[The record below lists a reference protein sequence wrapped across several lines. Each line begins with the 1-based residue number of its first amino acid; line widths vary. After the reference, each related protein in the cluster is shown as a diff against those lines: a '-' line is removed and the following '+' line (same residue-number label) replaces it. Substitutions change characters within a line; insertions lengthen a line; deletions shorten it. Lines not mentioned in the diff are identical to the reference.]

1 MEPVW
6 NSLPAPTVNDLPGEV
21 DDVVVGAGFT
31 GLTTALL
38 LARSGR
44 RVVVLEARHVGAA
57 ASGRTTGKVSLLQGT
72 KLSRML
78 SVTSE
83 RVAAAYLEQNREGA
97 AWLRR
102 FCEHAGVPLQ
112 SRTAMTY
119 AADGSEVSTARQE
132 HDAASRLGLPVQ
144 WQDKA
149 DVPFPFRGATVL
161 ADQFQLDPSRALD
174 ALAADLRAHG
184 GILVEGARVVR
195 VSWSGHEVEVEG
207 GARVRTADVV
217 LATGSPVLD
226 RGLYFAKLEAQRS
239 YLIGYR
245 TEVDLPGMMLSAGR
259 PGRSLRDVTDVDGTD
274 LLVGGAG
281 HVVGRENPTSRRLDE
296 LRDWASRYLPDAV
309 ETYAWSAQDYSSHD
323 GIPYVGR
330 LPRGAGTIYL
340 ATGYDKWGIANAVGS
355 ALRLAG
361 QILGSTPD
369 WATPLERRITRPRA
383 AAEVVL
389 TNARTGIAASRSW
402 ISLGYDTVTGNGGPA
417 PAVVPVC
424 THLGGA
430 LCWNDVEDSWDCP
443 LHGSRFDRTG
453 AVLEGPATK
462 RLRRR

>member
-6 NSLPAPTVNDLPGEV
+6 TSLPASVATDLPAEV

-31 GLTTALL
+31 GLATALL

-78 SVTSE
+78 STTSE

-102 FCEHAGVPLQ
+102 FCEDADVPLQ
-112 SRTAMTY
+112 IRPALTY
-119 AADGSEVSTARQE
+119 AADRAELSAARKE
-132 HDAASRLGLPVQ
+132 YEAASRLGLPVE
-144 WQDKA
+144 WHDRCDA
-149 DVPFPFRGATVL
+149 PVPVAAAAVL
-161 ADQFQLDPSRALD
+161 PDQYQLDPSK
-174 ALAADLRAHG
+174 ALAALVADLRAHG
-184 GILVEGARVVR
+184 GVLIEGTRAQG

-207 GARVRTADVV
+207 GARVRTQDVV
-217 LATGSPVLD
+217 LATGTPVLD
-226 RGLYFAKLEAQRS
+226 RGLYFAKLEAHRS

-245 TEVDLPGMMLSAGR
+245 AEAELPGMMLSVGR
-259 PGRSLRDVTDVDGTD
+259 PGRSLRDVPDVGGTD
-274 LLVGGAG
+274 LLVGGGG
-281 HVVGRENPTSRRLDE
+281 HIVGRQNPTSRQLDE
-296 LRDWASRYLPDAV
+296 LRDWAARYFPDAT
-309 ETYAWSAQDYSSHD
+309 ETQAWSAQDYRSHD

-355 ALRLAG
+355 ALRLTGA
-361 QILGSTPD
+361 ILGSTPA
-369 WATPLERRITRPRA
+369 WAKPLEHRVTRPRA

-389 TNARTGIAASRSW
+389 TNARTGVAASKSW
-402 ISLGYDTVTGNGGPA
+402 ISLGLAAVTGGSA
-417 PAVVPVC
+417 PSREVVPVC

-453 AVLEGPATK
+453 AVLEGPAVRHLK
-462 RLRRR
+462 HR

>member
-1 MEPVW
+1 M
-6 NSLPAPTVNDLPGEV
+6 
-21 DDVVVGAGFT
+21 GAGFT
-31 GLTTALL
+31 GLATALL

-44 RVVVLEARHVGAA
+44 RVVVLEARRIGAA

-78 SVTSE
+78 SITSE

-102 FCEHAGVPLQ
+102 FCEGAVVPIQWRSAL
-112 SRTAMTY
+112 TY
-119 AADGSEVSTARQE
+119 AADDSELSRARNE
-132 HDAASRLGLPVQ
+132 HDAASRLGLPVV
-144 WQDKA
+144 WQDRV
-149 DVPFPFRGATVL
+149 DVPFPVSGATVL
-161 ADQFQLDPSRALD
+161 ADQFQLDPSK
-174 ALAADLRAHG
+174 ALAALVVDLRAHG
-184 GILVEGARVVR
+184 GVLVEGVRVVG

-207 GARVRTADVV
+207 GARVRTSDVV

-245 TEVDLPGMMLSAGR
+245 TAIDLPGMMLSAGR
-259 PGRSLRDVTDVDGTD
+259 YGRSLRDVPDVDGTD

-281 HVVGRENPTSRRLDE
+281 HVVGRQNPTGRQLDE
-296 LRDWASRYLPDAV
+296 LRDWARRYLPDAV
-309 ETYAWSAQDYSSHD
+309 ETNAWSAQDYRSHD

-330 LPRGAGTIYL
+330 LPRGAGNIYL
-340 ATGYDKWGIANAVGS
+340 ATGYDKWGIANAIGS

-369 WATPLERRITRPRA
+369 WARPLERRITRPRA

-402 ISLGYDTVTGNGGPA
+402 IALGFKSATGNSPA
-417 PAVVPVC
+417 DREVVPVC

-430 LCWNDVEDSWDCP
+430 LCWNEVEESWDCP

-453 AVLEGPATK
+453 AVLEGPAVK
-462 RLRRR
+462 RLMRR